1 MSSATKKIFAK
12 MRPTPPEQ
20 PPNPTSSAVDTTL
33 ELSKTVLTIVQDV
46 SGVFINFPYVGA
58 VASVIQQFLTIRNV
72 SERLSY
78 IMLSVAVYRPY
89 FQEIKANETL
99 CHQIIDKVLRRSK
112 SICDDLATIANSD
125 AKERLIK
132 LEGSLREYERC
143 VMSLGERTN
152 HSSYS

>member
-1 MSSATKKIFAK
+1 MSSAAKKIFAK
-12 MRPTPPEQ
+12 MRATPPER
-20 PPNPTSSAVDTTL
+20 PPNPTSSGVDTTL
-33 ELSKTVLTIVQDV
+33 ELSKTLITIVQDV

-58 VASVIQQFLTIRNV
+58 VAAVIQQFLTIRNV

-78 IMLSVAVYRPY
+78 IMVSVGVYQPY

-99 CHQIIDKVLRRSK
+99 CHEIINKVLRRSK

-125 AKERLIK
+125 ARERLIK

-143 VMSLGERTN
+143 VMTM
-152 HSSYS
+152 